1 MTGGILYRL
10 GGRGTTAVGSP
21 GARPAKTG
29 HRRQVSQQVRP
40 SVAAKPLD
48 AWYLPDFVA
57 VAADLGLVKPETNRQ
72 AQLAQEVEGHG
83 RSR

>member
-1 MTGGILYRL
+1 
-10 GGRGTTAVGSP
+10 
-21 GARPAKTG
+21 
-29 HRRQVSQQVRP
+29 
-40 SVAAKPLD
+40 VAAKPLD